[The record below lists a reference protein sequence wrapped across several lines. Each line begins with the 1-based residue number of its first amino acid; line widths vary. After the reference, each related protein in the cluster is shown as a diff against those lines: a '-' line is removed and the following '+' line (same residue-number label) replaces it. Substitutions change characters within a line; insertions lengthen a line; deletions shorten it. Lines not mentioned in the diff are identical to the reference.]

1 MSTKHE
7 AAQFLETAYDITR
20 GIEAKLSVLAKRKHH
35 DRCII
40 SDVSFGKGYVS
51 FDVLDDGLQNGS
63 PLFVERIRLS
73 NDEVLGLY

>member
-7 AAQFLETAYDITR
+7 AAQFLETAYGITR
-20 GIEAKLSVLAKRKHH
+20 ELETKLAALAKRKHH

-40 SDVSFGKGYVS
+40 SDVSFDRGHVS
-51 FDVLDDGLQNGS
+51 FSILDDGLQNGS
-63 PLFVERIRLS
+63 PFLVERLRLS